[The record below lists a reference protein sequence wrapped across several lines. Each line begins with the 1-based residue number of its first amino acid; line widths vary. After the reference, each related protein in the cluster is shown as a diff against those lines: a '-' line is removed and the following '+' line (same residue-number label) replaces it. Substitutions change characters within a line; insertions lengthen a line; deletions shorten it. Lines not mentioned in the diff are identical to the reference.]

1 MELTDLV
8 DNRNSDDK
16 NQAPTNDA
24 SRINTLKV
32 CDYVAMMEQR
42 TPEKQTEADVSI
54 DSIERIPSVNKP
66 RNEA

>member
-16 NQAPTNDA
+16 NNVPTNDA

-32 CDYVAMMEQR
+32 CDYVAMMER

-54 DSIERIPSVNKP
+54 DSIERIPSGNKP